1 MRRTWD
7 WRYIPILLWSVF
19 VALPIYWMIITAFKD
34 NSGIYNGARWLPWVD
49 FSPTMEAWHEILG
62 GSNDV
67 TGPLEHSLIIATSA
81 TIISVF
87 FGSLAGYG
95 LARFPLKAGFM
106 RNNDIA
112 FWIVSQRIMP
122 PVVVVLAYF
131 ILYKYVDTDLHLQ
144 LLDTL
149 RGMIIIYTAF
159 SIPITTWFM
168 ENYFKQIPV
177 ELEEAAYMDGASP
190 LTVFLRVALPLS
202 MPGLIATSLLAFS
215 FVWNEFLFAVMLTS
229 NNATTLPIMIAIQ
242 QGEQGTS
249 WWNICAISMISI
261 VPMVLVAIFLQKRL
275 VTGLLG
281 GALK

>member
-1 MRRTWD
+1 MRRTWS
-7 WRYIPILLWSVF
+7 WRYVPILVWSVF
-19 VALPIYWMIITAFKD
+19 VALPIYWMVITAFKD

-49 FSPTMEAWHEILG
+49 FKPTMEAWHEILG

-67 TGPLEHSLIIATSA
+67 TGPLEHSLIIATCA
-81 TIISVF
+81 TIIAVF

-95 LARFPLKAGFM
+95 LARYQIKAGFF
-106 RNNDIA
+106 RNKDIA

-131 ILYKYVDTDLHLQ
+131 ILFKYMH

-149 RGMIIIYTAF
+149 RGMIIVYTAF
-159 SIPITTWFM
+159 SIPLATWFM
-168 ENYFKQIPV
+168 ENYFKQIPA
-177 ELEEAAYMDGASP
+177 ELEEAAYIDGASE

-202 MPGLIATSLLAFS
+202 MPGLVATSLLAFS

-261 VPMVLVAIFLQKRL
+261 FPMILVAIVLQRRL